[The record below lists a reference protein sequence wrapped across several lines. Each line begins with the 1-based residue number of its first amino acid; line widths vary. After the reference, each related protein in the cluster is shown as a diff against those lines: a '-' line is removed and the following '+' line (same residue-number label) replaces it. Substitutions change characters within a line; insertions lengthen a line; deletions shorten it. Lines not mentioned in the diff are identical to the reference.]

1 MKDPLNV
8 DSVYFTNFV
17 YKAVVATAY
26 NIQQGYLRYMN
37 YIFKSFPQHRAH
49 KVQESLQLVL
59 IVGPKLTINCINVAS
74 TICQL
79 ENPKQYNKEG
89 EINIAIERKERSR

>member
-1 MKDPLNV
+1 MKEPLNV

-17 YKAVVATAY
+17 YKKVVATVY
-26 NIQQGYLRYMN
+26 NSRYDYLRYMN
-37 YIFKSFPQHRAH
+37 YNFKSFPQNRAH
-49 KVQESLQLVL
+49 KVQEILQLFL
-59 IVGPKLTINCINVAS
+59 IIGPKLTINCINGTS